1 MPRPSW
7 TRSFAGLSLAAAL
20 FGCSPSPDAG
30 DAQRSGA
37 PAMVSEELYYKDF
50 GSYTLHYNALGTD
63 HISPEIAKAY
73 GITRSPNRAM
83 INVSIL
89 RKNEGATGTPVAG
102 AVVAQVVNL
111 TGQLKPVDMRQ
122 ITEGEAIYYIGEVNV
137 ANAETLQI
145 TISATPEGERQ
156 PLTVRYQKQFFD
168 H

>member
-1 MPRPSW
+1 MARPS
-7 TRSFAGLSLAAAL
+7 RIQSFAGLFLAAAL
-20 FGCSPSPDAG
+20 VGCSPNPDSGEAR
-30 DAQRSGA
+30 RSGA
-37 PAMVSEELYYKDF
+37 PASVSEELYYKDF

-89 RKNEGATGTPVAG
+89 RKNEGAAGTPVRG
-102 AVVAQVVNL
+102 EVVAQVVNL
-111 TGQLKPVDMRQ
+111 TGQLKSVDMRQ
-122 ITEGEAIYYIGEVNV
+122 ITEGEAIYYIGELNV

-145 TISATPEGERQ
+145 TISATPEGERRV
-156 PLTVRYQKQFFD
+156 LSVRYQKQFFD